1 MRSSE
6 AALAGAGAGAAAGAA
21 PRARTVAR
29 PGAGAVSGAGTSA
42 GAEGGPGRD
51 NIHDRSCGKE
61 FGERGSV
68 TAEAAVAVPALVVF
82 TMGLIWALMA
92 ASAQIQCVDAARAG
106 ARAAA
111 RSEPRAAAVAAARSA
126 APSGSDITLTR
137 SGDLWRVRVEADTPG
152 PGALALTL
160 SAEAAALAEDT
171 VGRGPKAVVPA
182 ALGGRESG
190 LQTTAGSG
198 PKVVAPDV
206 VVRRATGP
214 WSPAGQA
221 SPDGT
226 PEGTARI
233 AVLPPPPALVAA
245 SGPAQASQGH
255 RHRGGAQERGGA
267 HVLFRADRGGRGS
280 DTGPVRVV
288 GAPGAERPE
297 RLGTATAATVEV
309 VP

>member
-6 AALAGAGAGAAAGAA
+6 EPSAGAGAAAGAA
-21 PRARTVAR
+21 AHA
-29 PGAGAVSGAGTSA
+29 GAGAVSGAGTEP

-51 NIHDRSCGKE
+51 DVPGKHGGKE

-68 TAEAAVAVPALVVF
+68 TAEAAVAVPALVMF
-82 TMGLIWALMA
+82 AIGLVWALMA

-171 VGRGPKAVVPA
+171 VGQGPKAVVPGAVVGQDTGRQA
-182 ALGGRESG
+182 AAGQGRKAVAPGVVVGRDIG
-190 LQTTAGSG
+190 LQA
-198 PKVVAPDV
+198 A
-206 VVRRATGP
+206 
-214 WSPAGQA
+214 AGQA
-221 SPDGT
+221 PRKQAAR
-226 PEGTARI
+226 GTAQNTVP
-233 AVLPPPPALVAA
+233 APAPALVAV
-245 SGPAQASQGH
+245 SGPAPVSLVQG
-255 RHRGGAQERGGA
+255 HRGGAQGRGGA
-267 HVLFRADRGGRGS
+267 HVLIRADRGGRGS
-280 DTGPVRVV
+280 DTGPARVAGV
-288 GAPGAERPE
+288 PIAQRPE
-297 RLGTATAATVEV
+297 RLATAAAVTVEV
-309 VP
+309 AP